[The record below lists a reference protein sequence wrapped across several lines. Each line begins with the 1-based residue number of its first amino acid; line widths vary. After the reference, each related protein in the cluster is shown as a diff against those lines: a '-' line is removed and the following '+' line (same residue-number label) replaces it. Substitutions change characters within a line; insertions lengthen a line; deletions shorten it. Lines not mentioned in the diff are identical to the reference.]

1 MVLQNIE
8 VEARRRV
15 EGIQQLLGAEVRRV
29 AGRQVLQK
37 FEAKVRRGYGR
48 IRRGG
53 RRLRVLLLLLG
64 QAAHSRA
71 TSTVL
76 LMRVQRRTCEE
87 KRLGN

>member
-29 AGRQVLQK
+29 PGRQVLQK
-37 FEAKVRRGYGR
+37 FKTKVRRSDGR
-48 IRRGG
+48 VRGG
-53 RRLRVLLLLLG
+53 SRRLRVLLLLLR

-76 LMRVQRRTCEE
+76 LMRVQRRTCE
-87 KRLGN
+87 GIV